1 MKYRDKIPLRP
12 YRVIKTYGNETGHS
26 CAFRQW
32 RADSHC
38 NLIHGYA
45 LGFEITF
52 EAAELN
58 EQNWVIDFGD
68 LGVLKNYL
76 KETFDHT
83 TIVAVDDPHMETFVK
98 LGQLD
103 LIDMRVMDNVG
114 CEAFAE
120 NVFDFCYEKFS
131 SMRVNIKSVKV
142 FEHGSNSAVFGDF

>member
-1 MKYRDKIPLRP
+1 MKYRERTEIRP
-12 YRVIKTYGNETGHS
+12 YRVVKTYGNETGHS

-52 EAAELN
+52 ESSRLN

-68 LGVLKNYL
+68 LGLLKKYL

-83 TIVAVDDPHMETFVK
+83 TVIAHDDPEYETF
-98 LGQLD
+98 LMLQNLN
-103 LIDMRVMDNVG
+103 LIDLRVLDNVG

-120 NVFDFCYEKFS
+120 EVFKFCKLHFEDD
-131 SMRVNIKSVKV
+131 RVKVRSVKV
-142 FEHGSNSAVFGDF
+142 FEHGSNSAVFGNF

>member
-1 MKYRDKIPLRP
+1 MKYQ
-12 YRVIKTYGNETGHS
+12 VIKTYGNETGHS

-68 LGVLKNYL
+68 LGILKQYL
-76 KETFDHT
+76 KDTFDHT
-83 TIVAVDDPHMETFVK
+83 TIIADDDPEHETF
-98 LGQLD
+98 LMLQNLN
-103 LIDMRVMDNVG
+103 LINLKVMDNVG

-131 SMRVNIKSVKV
+131 SMRVDIKSVKV
-142 FEHGSNSAVFGDF
+142 FEHGSNSAVFGNF

>member
-1 MKYRDKIPLRP
+1 MKYRERTPVRP

-32 RADSHC
+32 RANSHC

-52 EAAELN
+52 ESVELN

-68 LGVLKNYL
+68 LGILKKYL

-83 TIVAVDDPHMETFVK
+83 TVIARDDPEYETF
-98 LGQLD
+98 LMLQNLN
-103 LIDMRVMDNVG
+103 LINLKVMDNVG

-131 SMRVNIKSVKV
+131 SMRVDIKSVKV
-142 FEHGSNSAVFGDF
+142 FEHGSNSAVFGNF

>member
-1 MKYRDKIPLRP
+1 MNYRERTELRP
-12 YRVIKTYGNETGHS
+12 YRVVKTYGNETGHS

-52 EAAELN
+52 ESSRLN

-68 LGVLKNYL
+68 LGLLKKYL

-83 TIVAVDDPHMETFVK
+83 TVIAHDDPEYETF
-98 LGQLD
+98 LMLD
-103 LIDMRVMDNVG
+103 NLNLIDLRVIDNVG

-120 NVFDFCYEKFS
+120 EVFNFCKLHFEDD
-131 SMRVNIKSVKV
+131 RVKVRSVKV
-142 FEHGSNSAVFGDF
+142 FEHGSNSAVFGNF

>member
-1 MKYRDKIPLRP
+1 MKYQ
-12 YRVIKTYGNETGHS
+12 VIKTYGNETGHS

-68 LGVLKNYL
+68 LGILKQYL

-83 TIVAVDDPHMETFVK
+83 TILASDDPERETF
-98 LGQLD
+98 LMLQNLN
-103 LIDMRVMDNVG
+103 LINLKVMDNVG

-131 SMRVNIKSVKV
+131 SMRVDIKSVRV
-142 FEHGSNSAVFGDF
+142 FEHGSNSAVFGNF

>member
-1 MKYRDKIPLRP
+1 LKYQ
-12 YRVIKTYGNETGHS
+12 VIKTYGNETGHS

-68 LGVLKNYL
+68 LGILKQYL
-76 KETFDHT
+76 KDTFDHT
-83 TIVAVDDPHMETFVK
+83 TIIADDDPEHETF
-98 LGQLD
+98 LMLQNLN
-103 LIDMRVMDNVG
+103 LINLKVMDNVG

-131 SMRVNIKSVKV
+131 SMRVDIKSVKV
-142 FEHGSNSAVFGDF
+142 FEHGSNSAVFGNF